1 MNLSRLCKVA
11 ALAFAAV
18 VPAASLAQEV
28 RPVFKVGIDTG
39 GDTVVTAL
47 FTNGSTKS
55 IKANELLF
63 LAGGVSILND
73 DKNLQAEVTL
83 GIKLDSITASNGDID
98 FTRYPLDALV
108 FYRESKF
115 RVGGGLTYHFS
126 PKVSGSGVAGGVN
139 VNFKDALGVIL
150 QADYLIWRGMSV
162 GLRYTILDYKTSS
175 GPSRTVN
182 SDGFGVAFS
191 MYF

>member
-1 MNLSRLCKVA
+1 MNMSHLCKVA
-11 ALAFAAV
+11 ALAAAAAA
-18 VPAASLAQEV
+18 PAASLAQEV
-28 RPVFKVGIDTG
+28 RPMFKVGFDTG
-39 GDTVVTAL
+39 GDKVVTAL

-63 LAGGVSILND
+63 LAGGVSILSD
-73 DKNLQAEVTL
+73 DKNLQAELSL
-83 GIKLDSITASNGDID
+83 GIKVDSITASNGDID

-108 FYRESKF
+108 FYRESHV

-175 GPSRTVN
+175 GPARTVN
-182 SDGFGVAFS
+182 SDGFGIVFS
-191 MYF
+191 MSF